1 LGFQIESSESKS
13 YITNQEG
20 RDDESFTRKK
30 EDSPQCNLNFIGF
43 LETEQ
48 RCHRENCTCQID
60 TCITWWSFLIKN
72 ILKWYIFIFYFILKA
87 SI

>member
-1 LGFQIESSESKS
+1 MPTSIASFFSYIYIYIYIYIYPLGFQIESSESKS

-30 EDSPQCNLNFIGF
+30 EDSPQCNLNFIRF

-60 TCITWWSFLIKN
+60 TCIT
-72 ILKWYIFIFYFILKA
+72 
-87 SI
+87 